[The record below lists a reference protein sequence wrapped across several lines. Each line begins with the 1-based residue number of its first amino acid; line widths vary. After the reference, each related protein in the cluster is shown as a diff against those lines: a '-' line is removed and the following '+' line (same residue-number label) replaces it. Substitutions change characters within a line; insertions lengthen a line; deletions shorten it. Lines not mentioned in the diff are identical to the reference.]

1 MADPMLNRHSRENG
15 NSDSSSPESLITATA
30 KDGGNVDCAGAI
42 IDHIDIWTTAIE
54 RKSSA
59 GRGTSNKFSLYG
71 IKKLRELILELAV
84 RGKLVPQ
91 ASFDE
96 RNSPDYESASVSLER
111 IAVEKAQLVKEGNL
125 KKQKPLPEISDD
137 EKPFELPNGW
147 EWSRLGDFVS
157 IIRGITF
164 PSSEKHRELA
174 PSRVACIR
182 TTNVQDSLEWDDL
195 LYVDRS
201 YVKREE
207 QYLKLGDI
215 VMSMANSRELVGK
228 VSFITHIPV
237 GESSFGGFL
246 SVIRP
251 YQFDASFLMSVL
263 RAPLTKNELIGS
275 ASQTT
280 NIANISLEKLNPLV
294 IAVPPL
300 EEQHRIVAKVDEL
313 MSLCDAL
320 EAQTEASIS
329 AHQTLVETL
338 LNALLQPNTTQ
349 PPDSQ
354 STSGSKPANPKH
366 LNAASLEHAG
376 ANSLEPSFA
385 HILEPALNNS
395 FIDSWQRVAEH
406 FDTLFTTAASID
418 TLKQTILQLAV
429 MGKLVPQASFDEI
442 NSQDYEPASK
452 LLERIAAEKVKLIA
466 DKKIKKQ
473 KTLPTITDEEKP
485 FELQK
490 GWAFAY
496 MQELCSLITD
506 GTHQTPKYA
515 EEGRPFISAQCVKPF
530 KFMPENC
537 RYVSEEHY
545 QAYIKNRKPEYKDIL
560 LARVGAGI
568 GEAALIDSEL
578 EFAIYVSTGLLKPH
592 KCSVE
597 SEYLVL
603 WLNSPIGRGFSE
615 SNTLGKG
622 VSQGNLNL
630 SLIRSFVVS
639 LPPLE
644 EQQRIVAKVD
654 ELITLCDQLKSCL
667 SDTQTTQLNLTDT
680 ILEQAVS

>member
-1 MADPMLNRHSRENG
+1 MADLSTPTNDAQSEQTA
-15 NSDSSSPESLITATA
+15 ESLITMTA
-30 KDGGNVDCAGAI
+30 KDGGNVDHAGAI

-54 RKSSA
+54 QKSSA
-59 GRGTSNKFSLYG
+59 GRGSSKKFSLYG

-91 ASFDE
+91 DPNDE
-96 RNSPDYESASVSLER
+96 PSSVLLER
-111 IAVEKAQLVKEGNL
+111 IAAEKAQLVKEGKL
-125 KKQKPLPEISDD
+125 KQQKPLPEISED

-147 EWSRLGDFVS
+147 EWTCLAEIAEIAPRNTGIDDNTETSFIPMPLISTSYKGIHGSEIRLWKEIKKGYTHFADGD
-157 IIRGITF
+157 IALAKITPCF
-164 PSSEKHRELA
+164 ENSKAAVFSSLVNGVGSGTTELH
-174 PSRVACIR
+174 VARPLDGTLDPLFI
-182 TTNVQDSLEWDDL
+182 L
-195 LYVDRS
+195 LY
-201 YVKREE
+201 
-207 QYLKLGDI
+207 LKAPMFL
-215 VMSMANSRELVGK
+215 LVG
-228 VSFITHIPV
+228 
-237 GESSFGGFL
+237 E
-246 SVIRP
+246 
-251 YQFDASFLMSVL
+251 
-263 RAPLTKNELIGS
+263 TKMTGS
-275 ASQTT
+275 AGQKRVPS
-280 NIANISLEKLNPLV
+280 NFFANHPLPF
-294 IAVPPL
+294 APL

-320 EAQTEASIS
+320 EAQTEASIA
-329 AHQTLVETL
+329 AHQILVETL
-338 LNALLQPNTTQ
+338 LNALLLPQTAANTA
-349 PPDSQ
+349 SQ
-354 STSGSKPANPKH
+354 SDV
-366 LNAASLEHAG
+366 SLERPFT
-376 ANSLEPSFA
+376 NRF
-385 HILEPALNNS
+385 
-395 FIDSWQRVAEH
+395 DKDWQRVAEH

-429 MGKLVPQASFDEI
+429 MGKLVEQASSEAR
-442 NSQDYEPASK
+442 NSPDYEPAAK
-452 LLERIAAEKVKLIA
+452 LLARIAKEKAQLI
-466 DKKIKKQ
+466 KEGKIKKQ
-473 KTLPTITDEEKP
+473 KPLPTITDEEKP
-485 FELQK
+485 FELPK
-490 GWAFAY
+490 GWVFAY

-592 KCSVE
+592 KCSVD

-644 EQQRIVAKVD
+644 EQHRIVAKVD
-654 ELITLCDQLKSCL
+654 ELMALCDQLKARL
-667 SDTQTTQLNLTDT
+667 ADAQTTQLHLTDA
-680 ILEQAVS
+680 IVEQAM